1 MPVRSAQAVWEGTSR
16 EGKGRVRADGGGFEG
31 PYSYASRFEDGAGT
45 NPEELLA
52 AAHAACFSMALA
64 SRLARAGVA
73 PRRIQSKSNVT
84 IDKVEGDW
92 SVTGIRLQVE
102 ADVPGANDADFQRM
116 AEDAKVNCPI
126 SRALKAVPITLEA
139 MLVAA

>member
-1 MPVRSAQAVWEGTSR
+1 
-16 EGKGRVRADGGGFEG
+16 
-31 PYSYASRFEDGAGT
+31 
-45 NPEELLA
+45 
-52 AAHAACFSMALA
+52 MALA
-64 SRLARAGVA
+64 SRLARAGTA

-102 ADVPGANDADFQRM
+102 ADVPGTNDADFQRW

-139 MLVAA
+139 KLLAA

>member
-1 MPVRSAQAVWEGTSR
+1 MPVRVAQAVWEGPR
-16 EGKGRVRADGGGFEG
+16 EGKGTVRTEGGGLEG
-31 PYSYASRFEDGAGT
+31 TYTFGSRFEEAGGT

-52 AAHAACFSMALA
+52 AAHAACFTMALT
-64 SRLARAGVA
+64 SRLTKAGT
-73 PRRIQSKSNVT
+73 PPGRIQARSHVS

-92 SVTGIRLQVE
+92 SVTGIRLDVE
-102 ADVPGANDADFQRM
+102 ADVPGVNRADFDRL

-139 MLVAA
+139 KLASG